1 MGFNLP
7 IWLLGILCGVA
18 GWQRRQRTLAHS
30 QSRRRVRMLA
40 GLVKI
45 QPVARLPNLSGKNG
59 MTTGQCFVYINL
71 EKVESD

>member
-1 MGFNLP
+1 MISFRPLRE
-7 IWLLGILCGVA
+7 WV
-18 GWQRRQRTLAHS
+18 
-30 QSRRRVRMLA
+30 LA